1 MTVLASKILRI
12 FLAVLLA
19 ISALL
24 AILFYLDVV
33 SDDLLIYWGYFLVIF
48 TAVITIFF
56 PIVNLITNPKS
67 SIKIFI
73 GIGMMVVL
81 ALVSYSLST
90 VGMTDL
96 QLEKLEVT
104 ASIAKLVGAGLIFTY
119 ILAALAVISII
130 FAGISKIL
138 K

>member
-24 AILFYLDVV
+24 AVLFYVDII
-33 SDDLLIYWGYFLVIF
+33 SDDVLIYWGYFLVIF
-48 TAVITIFF
+48 TAVITILF
-56 PIVNLITNPKS
+56 PLAFLILNPKN

-73 GIGMMVVL
+73 ALGMMVVI
-81 ALVSYSLST
+81 AIIAYSLAD
-90 VGMTDL
+90 VGISEL
-96 QLEKLEVT
+96 RLEKLEASAAT
-104 ASIAKLVGAGLIFTY
+104 AKYVGAGLIFTY
-119 ILAALAVISII
+119 VMAALAVLAII
-130 FAGISKIL
+130 YASISKIF

>member
-24 AILFYLDVV
+24 AVLFYVDLI
-33 SDDLLIYWGYFLVIF
+33 SDDVLIYWGYFLVIF
-48 TAVITIFF
+48 TAVISVLF
-56 PIVNLITNPKS
+56 PLVSLFLNPKN

-73 GIGMMVVL
+73 AIGLMVVV
-81 ALVSYSLST
+81 AIIAYSLSQ
-90 VGMTDL
+90 VNFTDI
-96 QLEKLEVT
+96 QLEKLDTT
-104 ASIAKLVGAGLIFTY
+104 ATTAKYFGAGLIFTY
-119 ILAALAVISII
+119 ILAGLAVLSII
-130 FAGISKIL
+130 YASISKIF

>member
-12 FLAVLLA
+12 FLGVLLG

-24 AILFYLDVV
+24 AAFFFLEVI
-33 SDDLLIYWGYFLVIF
+33 SDDILIYWAYFLVIL

-56 PIVNLITNPKS
+56 PIAFLIMNPKG

-73 GIGMMVVL
+73 SLGLMVVI
-81 ALVSYSLST
+81 AIIAYSLSDT
-90 VGMTDL
+90 GLSDH
-96 QLEKLEVT
+96 KLETLKTT
-104 ASIAKLVGAGLIFTY
+104 ANTAKLVGAGLIFTY
-119 ILAALAVISII
+119 IMASLTVLAII
-130 FAGISKIL
+130 YASISKIF